1 MTSSGSQSDSDSSSR
16 TSVFD
21 WPTPT
26 SDISVREI
34 IDKYYTTHPDLLK
47 HALMAKIEEDKKL
60 TANDILRT
68 EQARIE
74 LRRLDIELL
83 KEQSKS
89 RDRVMIHSPYLP
101 QQKQAIAHIRNH
113 HEHQP
118 IPDHHLAYQHITKSL
133 PPPSPIVVYPHS
145 AHPLCSDNRFAHHL
159 LSVAQP
165 TTPISPLREDNKS
178 RKRGRGSLSEDNPKP
193 NHNKVMEA
201 LKAKIQRSGTNSSP
215 LAKTTNSA
223 FRHLDKK
230 QRTLPKPTEIPHI
243 ITYPHTTPTTPSP
256 RSAKPILPPIDTS
269 LGRLKA
275 NDRIL
280 SPIQTST
287 PFTSVVVVRPSA
299 FESISIAPIQT
310 KD

>member
-1 MTSSGSQSDSDSSSR
+1 MTLTGSPQSDSDASSR
-16 TSVFD
+16 TSLFD
-21 WPTPT
+21 CPTPT

-83 KEQSKS
+83 REQSRLK
-89 RDRVMIHSPYLP
+89 DRSMT
-101 QQKQAIAHIRNH
+101 QQKQTIARIRH
-113 HEHQP
+113 HEP
-118 IPDHHLAYQHITKSL
+118 IPDHPFTYQQQLTKSFA
-133 PPPSPIVVYPHS
+133 PPSPIVVYPHS
-145 AHPLCSDNRFAHHL
+145 AHPLCTDNRLARQL
-159 LSVAQP
+159 LSTGHHEA
-165 TTPISPLREDNKS
+165 N
-178 RKRGRGSLSEDNPKP
+178 RKRGRGSISEEKP

-201 LKAKIQRSGTNSSP
+201 LKAKIQRSGASTS
-215 LAKTTNSA
+215 NSA
-223 FRHLDKK
+223 FRPLDKK

-243 ITYPHTTPTTPSP
+243 ITHPHTLPTTPSP

-269 LGRLKA
+269 IGRLKA
-275 NDRIL
+275 NNRIL
-280 SPIQTST
+280 SPIQTA
-287 PFTSVVVVRPSA
+287 SVVVVRPSA
-299 FESISIAPIQT
+299 FEPIISIAPIQT